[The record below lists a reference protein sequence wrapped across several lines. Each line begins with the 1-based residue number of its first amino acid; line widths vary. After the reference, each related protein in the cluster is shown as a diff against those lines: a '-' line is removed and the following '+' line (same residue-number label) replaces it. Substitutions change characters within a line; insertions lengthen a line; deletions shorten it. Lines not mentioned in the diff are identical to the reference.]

1 MAKSQQ
7 TFNKKE
13 KEKQKVKKREE
24 KERKK
29 EERKA
34 NSAGG
39 GLENMLVYVDE
50 NGNFTSTAPDPAK
63 KEKIKADQI
72 EIGVPKRLITAEDK
86 ETVRKGKVTFFN
98 SSKGFGFIKAEN
110 SDESIFVHVN
120 GLKQPIAENDIVT
133 FQVEQGQR
141 GLVAVEVTLVK

>member
-13 KEKQKVKKREE
+13 KEKQKLKKREE

-34 NSAGG
+34 NSSGG
-39 GLENMLVYVDE
+39 GLENMMVYVDE

-72 EIGVPKRLITAEDK
+72 EIGVPKRIFVDDK
-86 ETVRKGKVTFFN
+86 ETVKKGKVTFFN
-98 SSKGFGFIKAEN
+98 SSKGFGFIKEEK
-110 SDESIFVHVN
+110 SDESIFVHMN
-120 GLKQPIAENDIVT
+120 GLKEPIQENDIVT

-141 GLVAVEVTLVK
+141 GPIAVDVSVVK